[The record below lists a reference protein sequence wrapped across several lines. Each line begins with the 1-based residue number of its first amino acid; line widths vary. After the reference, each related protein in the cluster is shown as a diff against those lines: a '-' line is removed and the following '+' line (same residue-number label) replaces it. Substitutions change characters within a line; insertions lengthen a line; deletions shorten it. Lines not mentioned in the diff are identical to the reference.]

1 MCARYTVPRVPR
13 TTVPGRFTF
22 HMYVGN
28 ESLDIV
34 HIHYVCMYVHI
45 HVCMYVR
52 IVHMCTYNMNDECTN
67 VFFNAR
73 FSLGPEDPTFG
84 TFQCTPLPNPETS
97 RCWSQCLDTVNNFAA
112 ARCSLHS
119 AFHRLASLCTG
130 DMDYDWTRGTIVT
143 ADVCVW

>member
-1 MCARYTVPRVPR
+1 MVTVVCTVPVHVVHVR
-13 TTVPGRFTF
+13 TVHGTTCTTYHGTRTF
-22 HMYVGN
+22 HVSHGCGQR
-28 ESLDIV
+28 IIGHCAHT
-34 HIHYVCMYVHI
+34 HIK
-45 HVCMYVR
+45 HVC
-52 IVHMCTYNMNDECTN
+52 MNDECTH

-130 DMDYDWTRGTIVT
+130 DMDYDWTRGTIV
-143 ADVCVW
+143 W